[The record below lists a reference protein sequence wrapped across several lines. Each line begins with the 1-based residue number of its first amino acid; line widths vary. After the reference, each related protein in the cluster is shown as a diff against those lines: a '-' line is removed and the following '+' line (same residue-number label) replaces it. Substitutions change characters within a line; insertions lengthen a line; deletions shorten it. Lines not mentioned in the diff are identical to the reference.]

1 MEAAAEM
8 SAEERG
14 QMIRSMVERLAARL
28 EDQPD
33 DREGWLRLGRA
44 YEVLGEPDKARDA
57 RARAEA
63 LAKP

>member
-1 MEAAAEM
+1 
-8 SAEERG
+8 
-14 QMIRSMVERLAARL
+14 
-28 EDQPD
+28 
-33 DREGWLRLGRA
+33 LRLGRA